1 MTIDQRGA
9 GNSQFGKRYTE
20 DEKRV
25 AAEKTRSLWRS
36 SEYRERVVRGAT
48 GLKRSDEFRIGQ
60 RERTKASYEKVPG
73 LRESRGRLFSR
84 CWRDGRN
91 HFHVKRSR
99 KSVEEKE
106 IYEHLK
112 ALGRYSL
119 SDTEIRLTDGSFV
132 APDIVIDGKI
142 AVEFYG
148 DYYHANPFVY
158 EDDDYIKVK
167 GKTAKGYLCYQSWL
181 DLDVEEEKPMN
192 CPFCDSKCVCVIN
205 ENKRFVVR
213 CTNCDYTYGN
223 AMEEEETVKIHNRVR
238 KAVSAYKGNN

>member
-25 AAEKTRSLWRS
+25 AAEKTRSLWRR

-73 LRESRGRLFSR
+73 LRESRGSLFSR

-106 IYEHLK
+106 VYEHLK

-142 AVEFYG
+142 AIEFYG

-167 GKTAKGYLCYQSWL
+167 GKTAKEVRDADRRRVEKIVESGY
-181 DLDVEEEKPMN
+181 K
-192 CPFCDSKCVCVIN
+192 VIVLWQRN
-205 ENKRFVVR
+205 YRENKEYALEDLVR
-213 CTNCDYTYGN
+213 QIDEALKENC
-223 AMEEEETVKIHNRVR
+223 
-238 KAVSAYKGNN
+238 